1 MPVRMELKGF
11 DELLRELETLPATL
25 RAASDPIL
33 LRHARVGEAQVKA
46 AYPVVTGNLRDGVT
60 IEERVARGVAVLY
73 TLRSGSPHAHLYEF
87 GTAHT
92 APKATFLPITDRE
105 RRAATVAVAD
115 VVRAEGLTVGG
126 DKT

>member
-1 MPVRMELKGF
+1 MELKGF
-11 DELLRELETLPATL
+11 DDLLRELATLPSTL

-33 LRHARVGEAQVKA
+33 LRHARVGESQLKA
-46 AYPVVTGNLRDGVT
+46 AYPVVTGNLRDGVQ

-92 APKATFLPITDRE
+92 APKATFLPITERE
-105 RRAATVAVAD
+105 RRAATVAVAEI
-115 VVRAEGLTVGG
+115 VRAEGLTVEGQR
-126 DKT
+126 T